1 LSKKSYSHYPG
12 WLILNKPIGISS
24 AKAVNVVKRFFN
36 VKKAGHAGTL
46 DPLASGVLPI
56 ALDEAT
62 KTIPYLVDTK
72 KRYKFSV
79 SWGQQTD
86 TDDSEGDIIN
96 ESNVYPGIDQIE
108 NILSSFIGQVTQIP
122 PRYSAIKIKGKR
134 AYALARENKSFEM
147 PSRTIRVLDLRV
159 TRELKTDLTEFE
171 VYCEKGFYV
180 RSLARDLAEKLNTFG
195 HIKELERL
203 EVGPFKLKNSFPL
216 ETFDNLVHSA
226 PAGSV
231 EKQFLLPLDSV
242 LDDIPA
248 LTISDEEAKM
258 FCHGQAIYKEILNDS
273 IPTGSDVLIKNSEK
287 SIGIAVFLESKL
299 KPKKVF
305 SSII

>member
-1 LSKKSYSHYPG
+1 MSKKSYSHYPG

-134 AYALARENKSFEM
+134 AYSLARENKSFEM

-159 TRELKTDLTEFE
+159 TRELKTDLTE
-171 VYCEKGFYV
+171 VYLLLKKLGFNRILV
-180 RSLARDLAEKLNTFG
+180 ESG
-195 HIKELERL
+195 
-203 EVGPFKLKNSFPL
+203 LKYIN
-216 ETFDNLVHSA
+216 
-226 PAGSV
+226 
-231 EKQFLLPLDSV
+231 
-242 LDDIPA
+242 
-248 LTISDEEAKM
+248 
-258 FCHGQAIYKEILNDS
+258 EILKYN
-273 IPTGSDVLIKNSEK
+273 LIKNFFLFK
-287 SIGIAVFLESKL
+287 SYFPLKNNGMNNAELNLIKKL
-299 KPKKVF
+299 KTTIKNKVQINLNND
-305 SSII
+305 SLHKIEL

>member
-1 LSKKSYSHYPG
+1 MAKRTYSQNPG
-12 WLILNKPIGISS
+12 WIVLNKPIGISS
-24 AKAVNVVKRFFN
+24 AKAVHVVKNFFN

-56 ALDEAT
+56 ALDDAT

-72 KRYKFSV
+72 KRYKFSIA
-79 SWGQQTD
+79 WGEKTE
-86 TDDSEGDIIN
+86 TDDSEGKVIKK
-96 ESNVYPGIDQIE
+96 SNVRPNYDDIK
-108 NILSSFIGQVTQIP
+108 NILKVFLGNIVQIP

-134 AYALARENKSFEM
+134 AYSLARENIK
-147 PSRTIRVLDLRV
+147 
-159 TRELKTDLTEFE
+159 FE
-171 VYCEKGFYV
+171 VPKRSVEVFDLKLSKQPNKNLENFEVFCGKGFYV
-180 RSLARDLAEKLNTFG
+180 RSLARDIAEKLGTFG
-195 HIKELERL
+195 HIKSLERL
-203 EVGPFKLKNSFPL
+203 SVGPFELKNAFPL
-216 ETFDNLVHSA
+216 ETFDNLVHSP

-231 EKQFLLPLDSV
+231 GKQFLLPLDSV

-248 LTISDEEAKM
+248 LTVSEEEAKM
-258 FCHGQAIYKEILNDS
+258 FCHGQAILKKISNDL
-273 IPTGSDVLIKNSEK
+273 IPQGSNVLIKYGIK